1 MIIERA
7 LAHMFKKVCINLCCL
22 LLAGLTA
29 LAQTGRVNF
38 TSITAK
44 DGLLSN
50 SVNAILKDR
59 QGLMWFATNDGLN
72 KFDGTNFTV
81 YRNRAGDS
89 SSLRAN
95 EVLALHEDKKGNLW
109 VGTSGGGLSLYNRQK
124 DHFEHL
130 QVKAGLPG
138 LTRNAVIRSICS
150 DASGKIWVAQFE
162 GLYIVDPDSK
172 NISKLPLTNNNGTPV
187 NTSLICVFKD
197 SRDRMWVGTDSGL
210 FLFKRAS
217 NSFISFRHS
226 NTEKNSL
233 SSDQVR
239 AIEEDKQGN
248 LWVGTVGGLDRLQFT
263 ASGFSVHRWPE
274 GKGQPLSNN
283 QINCIAASPDTSLW
297 VGTWNGL
304 NKLNPGTGQVEI
316 YTPEYGNIHS
326 LTTQSI
332 RCAYIDQQGIYWFGT
347 FRGGINKYDKNL
359 NLFNLK
365 QSEAFHENSNNTS
378 IVTSFAETQ
387 NGRFFIGTDGGG
399 LYEFNRSTERI
410 RPLPVRING
419 KKTSTLSI
427 LALQMTKKNEL
438 VMGTFGEGVIIYNPA
453 TGATSYLKQGKGAAD
468 LNNNDIF
475 CLKEMNDGS
484 IWVGTNGD
492 GINVLMNNKVISRY
506 TPRPNGQHDVF
517 LPVNGFIRAIE
528 EDVDGNIWIGSHGA
542 GIAVLNRKNG
552 KWTVYNQENSKLPS
566 DKVQALLRD
575 SHGRMWIGTYGGGL
589 CLFNKGK
596 NQFINF
602 SEKDGL
608 QNTTIYQIVEDLQG
622 RIWLSSNTG
631 ISSFDVNTNSFRNF
645 NCQNG
650 VQNNNFVHGS
660 GLLAS
665 NGELFFGGLQGFNYF
680 DPGHLTI
687 NRNVPTVILT
697 DLKISNK
704 SVSAGDASPIK
715 ENISIAKEIRLEYK
729 QNFTLGFVALN
740 YTIPRQNHYAY
751 KLEGF
756 DKDWNNIGTNNT
768 ASYTNLD
775 PGEYTFKVKAAN
787 NDGVWSTGE
796 TMIKIFVKPPFWR
809 TTTAC
814 IFYVL
819 FIGSLLFYS
828 RYRGIQRL
836 RRKFAI
842 EQEQQEIRR
851 MQELDRLKLKFLT
864 NLSHD
869 FRTPISLIMGPVD
882 QLIAEDDRSNKID
895 KLYMIRR
902 NARRLLNLVNQL
914 LDFRKME
921 EQELRLQLTKGEFG
935 SFVQEVCESFRDLSE
950 RKQIDFVFKSNA
962 PALYAYFDKD
972 KIERVLFNLL
982 SNAFKFTL
990 AGGHIRVALEQ
1001 DAQQQ
1006 DVEHTWVSIKVED
1019 SGIGIPK
1026 DDQDKIFKR
1035 FFQNHSATSVLN
1047 QGTGIG
1053 LSITKEFIRMHGGTI
1068 DVESEQG
1075 KGTAFIIHMPLK
1087 TATEEADEVENPE
1100 HAAADTAMNERANA
1114 IHEATLF
1121 NDKEDKK
1128 EALSILLV
1136 EDNEDFRFYLKDNL
1150 RNNYKVLEAANGKE
1164 GWHKALANHPHLI
1177 VSDVS
1182 MPEMDGIALL
1192 KKLKGDKRTSHIPVI
1207 LLTAV
1212 TAEEQQVKGL
1222 ECGATDYITKPF
1234 NFEVLSAKIKNLLEL
1249 KTTMQTTYTKQI
1261 KIVSPAVKVTS
1272 ADEKLMHEITGYLE
1286 KNIAGTEV
1294 SVEALSREVGMSRST
1309 LYVKL
1314 LEITGQTPV
1323 EYIRSYRLDKAVALM
1338 EKSNMTISEIAY
1350 QVGFTTPNYFAR
1362 SFKSRFNM
1370 LPSEYIAKHRKI
1382 PANENGNVDK

>member
-1 MIIERA
+1 MP
-7 LAHMFKKVCINLCCL
+7 AHMHKIVRINLGWL
-22 LLAGLTA
+22 LLWCLTA
-29 LAQTGRVNF
+29 SAQTGHVNF
-38 TSITAK
+38 TSISAK

-50 SVNAILKDR
+50 TVNAILKDR

-89 SSLRAN
+89 TSLRAN

-124 DHFEHL
+124 DRFEHF
-130 QVKAGLPG
+130 QVKAGLRG

-150 DASGKIWVAQFE
+150 DDLGKIWVAQYE
-162 GLYIVDPDSK
+162 GLYIVDPESK

-187 NTSLICVFKD
+187 STPLLCVFKD

-210 FLFKRAS
+210 FLFKRES
-217 NSFISFRHS
+217 HSFIRFLHS
-226 NTEKNSL
+226 NAEKNSL
-233 SSDQVR
+233 SNDHVM

-248 LWVGTVGGLDRLQFT
+248 LWVGTLHGLNRLQFT
-263 ASGFSVHRWPE
+263 SSGFSVFRWPE
-274 GKGQPLSNN
+274 GNSQPLSNE
-283 QINCIAASPDTSLW
+283 QINCIAAAPDASLW
-297 VGTWNGL
+297 IGTSNGL
-304 NKLNPGTGQVEI
+304 DKLDPGTGQIAV
-316 YTPEYGNIHS
+316 YTSEYGNIHS
-326 LTTQSI
+326 LTTPSI
-332 RCAYIDQQGIYWFGT
+332 RCAYIDRQGIYWFGT
-347 FRGGINKYDKNL
+347 FRGGISKYDKNL

-365 QSEAFHENSNNTS
+365 QNEAFHEKGSNT
-378 IVTSFAETQ
+378 IVASFAESK
-387 NGRFFIGTDGGG
+387 NGGIFIGTDGNG
-399 LYEFNRSTERI
+399 LYEFDRNTERVH
-410 RPLPVRING
+410 PVPVHVNG
-419 KKTSTLSI
+419 KITAPLSI

-438 VMGTFGEGVIIYNPA
+438 VMGTFGAGVIIYNPA
-453 TGATSYLKQGKGAAD
+453 TGATSSLKQGKGATD
-468 LNNNDIF
+468 LNSNDIF
-475 CLKEMNDGS
+475 CLKEISDGS
-484 IWVGTNGD
+484 VWVGTNGE
-492 GINVLMNNKVISRY
+492 GVNVLVNNKVVGRY
-506 TPRPNGQHDVF
+506 TPRPNGLHDVF
-517 LPVNGFIRAIE
+517 LPINGYIRAIE
-528 EDVDGNIWIGSHGA
+528 EDADGNIWIGSHGA
-542 GIAVLNRKNG
+542 GIAILNRKTG
-552 KWTVYNQENSKLPS
+552 KWTVYNQDNSKLPS
-566 DKVQALLRD
+566 DKVQTVLRD

-589 CLFNKGK
+589 CLFNKEK
-596 NQFINF
+596 KQFINF

-608 QNTTIYQIVEDLQG
+608 QNTTIFEVVEDLQG
-622 RIWLSSNTG
+622 RIWLSTNTG
-631 ISSFDVNTNSFRNF
+631 ISSLDTKTKSFRNF

-650 VQNNNFVHGS
+650 VQNNNFVHSS
-660 GLLAS
+660 GLRAS

-680 DPGHLTI
+680 DPASLTI

-697 DLKISNK
+697 DLKVSNK

-729 QNFTLGFVALN
+729 QNFALGFVALN

-796 TMIKIFVKPPFWR
+796 TTIKIFVKPPFWR
-809 TTTAC
+809 TTTAY
-814 IFYVL
+814 IFYAL
-819 FIGSLLFYS
+819 FIGGLLFYS
-828 RYRGIQRL
+828 RYRGIQKL
-836 RRKFAI
+836 RREFAL
-842 EQEQQEIRR
+842 EQERREIRR

-882 QLIAEDDRSNKID
+882 QLIAEDGGNNQLNK
-895 KLYMIRR
+895 LQMIRR

-921 EQELRLQLTKGEFG
+921 EQELKLQLTKGEFG
-935 SFVQEVCESFRDLSE
+935 SFIKEVCESFRDLSE
-950 RKQIDFVFKSNA
+950 RKQIDFTFKSSV
-962 PALYAYFDKD
+962 PELHTYFDKD
-972 KIERVLFNLL
+972 KMERILFNLL

-990 AGGHIRVALEQ
+990 AGGHIRVELEQ

-1006 DVEHTWVSIKVED
+1006 DTEDTWVSIKVKD

-1075 KGTAFIIHMPLK
+1075 KGTAFIIRMPLK
-1087 TATEEADEVENPE
+1087 TAPEETSEVQELDN
-1100 HAAADTAMNERANA
+1100 TAFGPAINEPVEKVNG
-1114 IHEATLF
+1114 ATLSD
-1121 NDKEDKK
+1121 DKEDKK

-1150 RNNYKVLEAANGKE
+1150 RNNYKILEGANGKE

-1249 KTTMQTTYTKQI
+1249 KSTMQTTYTKQI
-1261 KIVSPAVKVTS
+1261 KIVSPEVKATS
-1272 ADEKLMHEITGYLE
+1272 TDEKLMQQIAEYLE
-1286 KNIAGTEV
+1286 KNITGTEV
-1294 SVEALSREVGMSRST
+1294 SVETLSREMGMSRST

-1338 EKSNMTISEIAY
+1338 EKTNMTISEIAY

-1370 LPSEYIAKHRKI
+1370 LPSEYIAKHRKV
-1382 PANENGNVDK
+1382 PAHDSDNVNNDTF